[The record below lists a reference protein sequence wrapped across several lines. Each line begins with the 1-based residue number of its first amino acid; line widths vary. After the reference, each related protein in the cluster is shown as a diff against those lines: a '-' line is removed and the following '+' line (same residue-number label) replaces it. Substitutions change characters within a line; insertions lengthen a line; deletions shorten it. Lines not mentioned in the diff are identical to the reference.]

1 MLCFHLDLPP
11 KHNPQIIFIYKVSEN
26 KKKLKM
32 NHLCILA
39 EFCVGRRSVTY
50 SGHLGNLTWHQ
61 SSGHKRPLSELKDDG
76 DIQHNFS

>member
-1 MLCFHLDLPP
+1 
-11 KHNPQIIFIYKVSEN
+11 
-26 KKKLKM
+26 M

-61 SSGHKRPLSELKDDG
+61 SSGHKRPPSELKDDS